1 MKIGDLVKGAYRE
14 QNLPEIGI
22 VIDTTSGVAK
32 VCWLKEE
39 RLILWYAKTRLE
51 VISESR

>member
-1 MKIGDLVKGAYRE
+1 MKVGDLVKGAHEE
-14 QNLPEIGI
+14 QKLPEIGI
-22 VIDTTSGVAK
+22 IIDATSGVVK

-51 VISESR
+51 VISESG